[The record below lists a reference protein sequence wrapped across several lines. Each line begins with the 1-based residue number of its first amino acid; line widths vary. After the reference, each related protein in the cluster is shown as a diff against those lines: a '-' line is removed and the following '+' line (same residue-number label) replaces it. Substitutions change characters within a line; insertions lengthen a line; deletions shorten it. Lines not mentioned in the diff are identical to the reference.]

1 MKSYHGQ
8 SLRGKQGTGRA
19 ALPTQVQVTLDELL
33 GATKEGLLAFSVVV
47 GLQVMQQML
56 AEEVAAIVGPRGKHN
71 PSRRASRHGTE
82 DGSVVL
88 GGRRVAIK
96 RPRARTTDGKEV
108 QLETYEAFQDENLL
122 TTLAL
127 ERMIHGLS
135 TRRYEHGLEPVGT
148 SLPARGTAKSTVS
161 RRFVQA
167 TKKALAEL
175 MARPLDQQRYLVLMI
190 DGVEM
195 AEHTVM
201 VALGITADGQKQ
213 VLGLREG
220 ATENAAVCRALLSD
234 LVERGLQADE
244 GILVVIDGAKAL
256 KAAVK
261 KVFGD
266 QAAIQRCLAHKKR
279 NIQDHLPE
287 KEQVWVGRKLDQA
300 WQETD
305 YNRAL
310 ETIKRLASSLED
322 QHPGAAASLREGL
335 EETLTVIRLGL
346 PERLRRTLRTTNAI
360 ESTFDKVRVAT
371 RNVKRWRN
379 GQQVL
384 RWAAAG
390 LLDAEK
396 GFRRIKGYKELPIL
410 AAALRKQA
418 HPESPTGVKSA

>member
-1 MKSYHGQ
+1 
-8 SLRGKQGTGRA
+8 
-19 ALPTQVQVTLDELL
+19 
-33 GATKEGLLAFSVVV
+33 
-47 GLQVMQQML
+47 MQQML

-148 SLPARGTAKSTVS
+148 GLPAKGTAKSTVS

-195 AEHTVM
+195 ADHTV
-201 VALGITADGQKQ
+201 VVVLGITADGQKQ

-310 ETIKRLASSLED
+310 EAIKRLASS
-322 QHPGAAASLREGL
+322 L

-418 HPESPTGVKSA
+418 LPESPTGVKSA